1 MTGAQEREGE
11 WRAGVQIRS
20 LGRRLLLMTKEL
32 PAAGTWVEPLVLLER
47 QKEGEDSGDSSMH
60 RLPPPPCDLQFEVLK
75 EMVSV

>member
-1 MTGAQEREGE
+1 MTAAQEREGE

-20 LGRRLLLMTKEL
+20 LGQRLLLTTKEL
-32 PAAGTWVEPLVLLER
+32 PAAGTWVESLVLLER

-60 RLPPPPCDLQFEVLK
+60 QLPPCDLQFEVLK